1 MLHETHFMKKFAMG
15 SGDNRLLGTW
25 KLQSCIFVG
34 AETGKQSNPL
44 RIHPVGYLNENPQ
57 LKPQ

>member
-34 AETGKQSNPL
+34 AETGKQSNL
-44 RIHPVGYLNENPQ
+44 LESIQ
-57 LKPQ
+57 